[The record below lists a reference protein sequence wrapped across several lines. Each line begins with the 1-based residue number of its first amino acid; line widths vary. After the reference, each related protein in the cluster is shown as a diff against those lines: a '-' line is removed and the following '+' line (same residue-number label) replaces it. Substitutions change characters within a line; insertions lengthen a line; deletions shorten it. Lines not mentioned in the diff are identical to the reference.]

1 MNDDQ
6 KERAC
11 RFTYWGLFIIAPTLA
26 VTFVGSWTRPRIG
39 WALPVF
45 ILLVFVGEHAYRWW
59 ARKVCRLKD
68 WDEVS
73 ESESDGDPNN
83 EIHGTQ

>member
-11 RFTYWGLFIIAPTLA
+11 RFAYWGLFIIAPTLA
-26 VTFVGSWTRPRIG
+26 VTFVGSWTRPRLG

-45 ILLVFVGEHAYRWW
+45 VVLVFIGEHAYRWW

-68 WDEVS
+68 WNEVS
-73 ESESDGDPNN
+73 ETE
-83 EIHGTQ
+83 